1 MLNTDGANI
10 LVVDD
15 DQVNRH
21 LFTSILSEEGYQV
34 ESVERGDAA
43 LKSVKLQAPDIIL
56 LDVMMPGIDGFAVAR
71 KLKESPES
79 ESIPIIMVTS
89 LSDQESRERG
99 LLEGVEEFVN
109 KPVNPN
115 ELVIRVR
122 NLLRLKLANDI
133 LKNHNVV
140 LEEEVQRRSNE
151 LLKSFEEG
159 LYMLMRA
166 AEYRDDETG
175 EHVRRI
181 SYYTK
186 VLADSIG
193 MDSQFCETIFLAS
206 PMHDIGKI
214 GIPDQILL
222 KPGQFEPHE
231 WKVMKQHTIIGA
243 EILAG
248 GSSPYMQM
256 GQEIALSHHER
267 WDGSGYP
274 HKLSDK
280 EIPLSARIMSVCDVY
295 DALRS
300 KRPYKPAFDHDKSI
314 GIIRNGDE
322 RIKKSHFDPVV
333 LEAFLSR
340 SADFGEIYDSM
351 SSK

>member
-21 LFTSILSEEGYQV
+21 LLASILSGEGYQV
-34 ESVERGDAA
+34 ESVERGEAA

-56 LDVMMPGIDGFAVAR
+56 LDVMMPGIDGFEVAR

-99 LLEGVEEFVN
+99 LLEGVEEFIN
-109 KPVNPN
+109 KPLIPN

-175 EHVRRI
+175 AHIRRI

-186 VLADSIG
+186 ALAGSLG
-193 MDSQFCETIFLAS
+193 MESQYCETIFLAS

-222 KPGQFEPHE
+222 KPGPFDPHE
-231 WKVMKQHTIIGA
+231 WNLMKRHTTIGA

-256 GQEIALSHHER
+256 GHEIALSHHER

-274 HKLSDK
+274 HNLAGED
-280 EIPLSARIMSVCDVY
+280 IPLSARIMSICDIY

-300 KRPYKPAFDHDKSI
+300 KRPYKSAFNHAKAI
-314 GIIRNGDE
+314 RIIRDGDE
-322 RIKKSHFDPVV
+322 RIKCSHFDPAV
-333 LEAFLSR
+333 LEAFLSK
-340 SADFGEIYDSM
+340 SADFGEIYDSI
-351 SSK
+351 SS